1 MYSTLA
7 EIIAV
12 NEGEGQLSKRDEI
25 IAAAIRLAERSDP
38 GQANLSVRAVAAEA
52 GVGASTLRHYFPTQ
66 SELHEAVAL
75 RSIDTV
81 ISDFSITDA
90 SIDPGQRLFQCCA
103 QFLPTHERREI
114 QLELW
119 FSMHLHALGPE
130 KAAVSRRLL
139 EHGHRVTYDR
149 LHRWLNAL
157 AAEGHLDPAEAA
169 PAATALFTT
178 IDGIALHSIITPE
191 TMTVNAAHDQLRWTI
206 GRLLGP

>member
-1 MYSTLA
+1 M
-7 EIIAV
+7 
-12 NEGEGQLSKRDEI
+12 SKRDDI
-25 IAAAIRLAERSDP
+25 IAAAIRLAERSEP

-81 ISDFSITDA
+81 ISYLSITDS

-103 QFLPTHERREI
+103 QFLPTHERREL

-139 EHGHRVTYDR
+139 EHGHRVTYDC
-149 LHRWLNAL
+149 LHRWLNTL
-157 AAEGHLDPAEAA
+157 AAEGHLDPSETA

-191 TMTVNAAHDQLRWTI
+191 TMTVDAAHEQLTWTI
-206 GRLLGP
+206 GRILGL

>member
-1 MYSTLA
+1 M
-7 EIIAV
+7 
-12 NEGEGQLSKRDEI
+12 SKREDI
-25 IAAAIRLAERSDP
+25 IAAAIRLAERSEP

-81 ISDFSITDA
+81 ISDFSITDS

-103 QFLPTHERREI
+103 QFLPTHERREL

-139 EHGHRVTYDR
+139 EHGHRVTCDC
-149 LHRWLNAL
+149 LHRWLNTL
-157 AAEGHLDPAEAA
+157 AAEGRLDPSETA

-191 TMTVNAAHDQLRWTI
+191 TMTVDAAHEQLKWTI
-206 GRLLGP
+206 GRILGL